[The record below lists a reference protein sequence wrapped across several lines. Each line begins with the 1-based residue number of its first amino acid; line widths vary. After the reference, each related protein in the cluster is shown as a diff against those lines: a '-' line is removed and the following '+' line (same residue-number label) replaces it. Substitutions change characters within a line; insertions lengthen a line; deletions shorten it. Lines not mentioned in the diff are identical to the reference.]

1 MRERQ
6 LDSAATVPAS
16 RSVTDLL
23 QDTATHTENVVRG
36 EIRLA
41 VVKLQDQ
48 VTVKAKQ
55 ALFMLAGGVL
65 GFVAF
70 VVLLVAGIMRLSY
83 EVDPWLA
90 TAIAGLLVAIAAVV
104 LVLLPTQSNGGAS

>member
-1 MRERQ
+1 MIERQ
-6 LDSAATVPAS
+6 LESTASALSP

-41 VVKLQDQ
+41 VLRVQENLTSK
-48 VTVKAKQ
+48 VSRVAFV
-55 ALFMLAGGVL
+55 AVSGVL
-65 GFVAF
+65 ALVAF

-83 EVDPWLA
+83 VVEPWLA
-90 TAIAGLLVAIAAVV
+90 TAIGGAVV
-104 LVLLPTQSNGGAS
+104 GVVALLFLLLSSRNAGASS

>member
-1 MRERQ
+1 MMQRG
-6 LDSAATVPAS
+6 LDPTTELHRS

-41 VVKLQDQ
+41 VVKVQEQ
-48 VTVKAKQ
+48 VAAKAKRA
-55 ALFMLAGGVL
+55 ALLVGGSLL

-70 VVLLVAGIMRLSY
+70 VVLVVAGIQRLA
-83 EVDPWLA
+83 EEMAPWLA
-90 TAIAGLLVAIAAVV
+90 TALGGLFVLVFALVV
-104 LVLLPTQSNGGAS
+104 LFAASRTGADS